1 MYLHLDESAQQ
12 DMSDGEKKIQM
23 YKGILNIKIIGLYF

>member
-12 DMSDGEKKIQM
+12 DVSDREKIKM
-23 YKGILNIKIIGLYF
+23 HKGILNIKIERL